1 MAFAEHL
8 YRFIIEGH
16 RFVIVWLYTEVSR
29 EMLYLPFMLLHSNIG
44 CMSIRN
50 APPVGFPRVANCS
63 DIHPGLADPGENFPL
78 YDRHGILQKWDSC
91 KERSAIW
98 VSNQWCRCEAAKAS
112 LHCWIHAKKEAVIA
126 PPWPRFHPV
135 PTKPVFEPEENRET
149 GFSRR

>member
-1 MAFAEHL
+1 MASSMEIRSKPFKLA
-8 YRFIIEGH
+8 
-16 RFVIVWLYTEVSR
+16 W
-29 EMLYLPFMLLHSNIG
+29 LYLPFMLLHSSIG

-50 APPVGFPRVANCS
+50 APPVGLPRVANCS

-98 VSNQWCRCEAAKAS
+98 VSNQWCRCEAAKVS

-126 PPWPRFHPV
+126 PPWPHFHPV
-135 PTKPVFEPEENRET
+135 PTKPVFEPEEKGSSTTPESYGRF
-149 GFSRR
+149 GKG